1 MKQLDISGNTLE
13 YVRLV
18 SAHPPVGSVVVT
30 TANRSWTMHE
40 RAEQAGCRALLD
52 KPFDPG
58 HLYRVFQMI

>member
-1 MKQLDISGNTLE
+1 
-13 YVRLV
+13 
-18 SAHPPVGSVVVT
+18 
-30 TANRSWTMHE
+30 MHE